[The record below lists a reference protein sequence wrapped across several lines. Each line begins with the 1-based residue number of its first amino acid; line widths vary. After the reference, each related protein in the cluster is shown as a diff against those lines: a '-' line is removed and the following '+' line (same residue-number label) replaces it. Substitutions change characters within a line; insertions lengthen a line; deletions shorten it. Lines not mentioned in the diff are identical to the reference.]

1 MLHWR
6 EWLHITNSRCAR
18 QHTDRNGRECGPRM
32 DSPPLLDPKASSAL
46 RDRLRRNSRAL
57 ARSRKLQLGPIGC
70 AAPRA
75 PWSRADAEY
84 IEATFWQKLAEFE
97 DRAGWATPQ
106 GPFRQI
112 GSTAP
117 RRRYRKSCHLSDS
130 HGPSSGDL
138 PATSARDL
146 FLVHGLRSALPRR

>member
-106 GPFRQI
+106 GPFQQI

-117 RRRYRKSCHLSDS
+117 PPVSQKPSPFRQPWTFQRGSASHIRSRPFSCPWLAF
-130 HGPSSGDL
+130 GAP
-138 PATSARDL
+138 
-146 FLVHGLRSALPRR
+146 